1 MKTIHIAD
9 SRSTERNVGID
20 VGKDTLDIAIVELGT
35 HWQVP
40 NDDISIREL
49 VKQLNR
55 YKLTRV
61 VVEATGGYERR
72 IAEACAGKA
81 LPIIIVQ
88 PLKVRQFARA
98 EGLMAKTDKIDAY
111 LIARFGKVMA
121 LEPRPL
127 PDKKIRKVRDLLA
140 RKRQLNEQ
148 RTRELNRLHKA
159 QKFLQASHRRSIK
172 LMDKEIAWV
181 EKHITEIV
189 STVEEWRET
198 YSIITSVPGIGDG
211 VAYTLL
217 GELPELGQLTHKQI
231 AALTGLAPFNR
242 DSGSMRGKRRIRGG
256 RAPIRTMLYMAMLCG
271 IQHNPVMKAFYNKL
285 VAQGKHKKVAITACM
300 RKMMTI
306 LNAMVRDQKAW
317 QVM

>member
-1 MKTIHIAD
+1 MNTIHIANR
-9 SRSTERNVGID
+9 RSTERNVGID
-20 VGKDTLDIAIVELGT
+20 VGKDVLDVAIVELDT

-40 NDDISIREL
+40 NDDSSIREL

-55 YKLTRV
+55 YKLTRI

-72 IAEACAGKA
+72 VAEACAEKA

-88 PLKVRQFARA
+88 PLKVRQFAKA
-98 EGLMAKTDKIDAY
+98 EGLMAKTDKIDAF
-111 LIARFGKVMA
+111 LIARFGKVMG
-121 LEPRPL
+121 LKPRPL

-159 QKFLQASHRRSIK
+159 QKFLEPSHRRSIK

-181 EKHITEIV
+181 EKHISAIV
-189 STVEEWRET
+189 STVEEWQET

-242 DSGSMRGKRRIRGG
+242 DSGTMRGKRRIRGG
-256 RAPIRTMLYMAMLCG
+256 RAPIRTMLYMAMLCA

-285 VAQGKHKKVAITACM
+285 VAQGKHRKVALTACM
-300 RKMMTI
+300 RKMMVI
-306 LNAMVRDQKAW
+306 LNAMVRDQKEW
-317 QVM
+317 QMA